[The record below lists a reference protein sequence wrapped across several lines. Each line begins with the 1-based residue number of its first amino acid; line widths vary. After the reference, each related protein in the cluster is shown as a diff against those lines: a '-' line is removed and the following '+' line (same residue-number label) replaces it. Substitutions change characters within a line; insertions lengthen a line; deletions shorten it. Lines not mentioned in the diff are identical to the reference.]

1 LMSGSKDRERLVIIG
16 GVAAGMSAAAR
27 ARRTDGNL
35 EIVAFEKTGY
45 VSYGSCGLPYFIGGV
60 VKNASDLIARTPEQF
75 AQQKIEARTHH
86 EVQAIDA
93 MNRHVTVRDLDEG
106 RDFTLEYD
114 KLVIASGGTAL
125 RPPIPGID
133 LEGVFVL
140 RNVEDGI
147 AVKDFIAREKPRR
160 AVIIGGGY
168 IGVEVAEAFT
178 AVGLETTML
187 NRPPQ
192 VLNNFDPDIA
202 QLMQDELERNGVKIL
217 VDDAALGIEGDTD
230 GRARMVLSQEGR
242 YETDLVLIGA
252 GVGPQS
258 RLAEEAGIA
267 LGVKGAIAVDERMR
281 TNVPDVYAAGDC
293 AETHHALL
301 DRPSYIP
308 LGTTANKQ
316 GRVAGTNAAGGEA
329 VFTGVVGTAITK
341 AFELGVTVTGLTEKA
356 AKGSGIPAQAQTISH
371 GTRAHYYPS
380 PGPMHI
386 KLVWNPED
394 GRLLGAQIAGPVPEA
409 KRIDVFT
416 TALHHGLTIRDLQ
429 RLDLS
434 YAPPFAPVWD
444 PILVAA
450 NVAAKRLGRRL

>member
-1 LMSGSKDRERLVIIG
+1 MSSSKDRERLVIIG

-27 ARRTDGNL
+27 ARRTDGDL

-75 AQQKIEARTHH
+75 AQQNIEARTHH
-86 EVQAIDA
+86 EVQAIDT
-93 MNRHVTVRDLDEG
+93 MNKQVTVRGLDGG
-106 RDFTLEYD
+106 REFTLEYD
-114 KLVIASGGTAL
+114 KLVVASGGTAL
-125 RPPIPGID
+125 RPPIPGVD

-140 RNVEDGI
+140 RNVENGI
-147 AVKDFIAREKPRR
+147 AVKDFIAHEKPRR

-178 AVGLETTML
+178 GLGLETTML
-187 NRPPQ
+187 NRPSQ

-202 QLMQDELERNGVKIL
+202 QLMQDELERNGVKIS
-217 VDDAALGIEGDTD
+217 VDDTALGIEGDTG
-230 GRARMVLSQEGR
+230 GRARMVLSQRGR
-242 YETDLVLIGA
+242 YEADLVLIGA
-252 GVGPQS
+252 GVRAQS

-293 AETHHALL
+293 AETRHALL
-301 DRPSYIP
+301 DKPSYIP

-341 AFELGVTVTGLTEKA
+341 AFELGVAVTGLTEKA
-356 AKGSGIPAQAQTISH
+356 AEESGILAQAQTIRH

-386 KLVWNPED
+386 KLVWNSED
-394 GRLLGAQIAGPVPEA
+394 GRVLGAQIAGPVPEA
-409 KRIDVFT
+409 KRIDVFA
-416 TALHHGLTIRDLQ
+416 TALHHGLTIGDLQ

-450 NVAAKRLGRRL
+450 NVAAKS